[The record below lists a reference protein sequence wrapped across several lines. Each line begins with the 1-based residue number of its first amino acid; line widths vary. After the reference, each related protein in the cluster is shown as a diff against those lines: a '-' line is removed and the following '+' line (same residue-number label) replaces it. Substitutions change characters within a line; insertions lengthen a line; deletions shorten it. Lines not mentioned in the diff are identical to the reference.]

1 MRFLA
6 RSLAA
11 TTVAFLVTVTA
22 ALAQSENCTH
32 DSFTIDG
39 VPTAAT
45 FCVAGATGARV
56 TVAET
61 FVRGGQRMTRPLA
74 IDVVSGAAVTRAVD
88 DAPLGEIGSNK
99 VLHMTIAYYGGEATL
114 EHALLLPGA
123 VVVK

>member
-1 MRFLA
+1 MHFLA

-11 TTVAFLVTVTA
+11 TTVAFLVTATA

-32 DSFTIDG
+32 DSFAIDG

-45 FCVAGATGARV
+45 FCVAGAPAARV

-61 FVRGGQRMTRPLA
+61 FVRGSQKMTRALT
-74 IDVVSGAAVTRAVD
+74 IDVVSGAAVTRTVD
-88 DAPLGEIGSNK
+88 DVPLSEIGSSK
-99 VLHMTIAYYGGEATL
+99 VLHLTIAYHSGEATL

-123 VVVK
+123 VVLK